1 MSGVVVKRI
10 LGQTNIICRKCLF
23 LTAARNIQN
32 VGSPKVSAVNL
43 AYDYQETPNDYDVL
57 PPLVIM
63 HGLMGSSS
71 NWATISKVLAN
82 TDRKIIRL
90 DARNHGNSPHSEDMS
105 YEAMS
110 YDVLKVMDN
119 MKIEKACLMG
129 HSMGGKAFMT
139 TALLHPERVSSLIV
153 VDVSPTLSPGA
164 KYFPSYL
171 QCMLKISTQLPE
183 LEGVPLTKAR
193 NIVVEKL
200 KEVEE
205 HQGVRQFLAANL
217 IQVDGKLKW
226 RVNLDAIINNYQE
239 LASFPKFD
247 TKYEGPTL
255 FVGGEKSQYI
265 SPSTK
270 PDIMNLFPN
279 ALIVHIPRAGHW
291 VHSDNP
297 FEFMECVLG
306 FLNAEAEGL
315 LYKLK
320 HANAT
325 N

>member
-10 LGQTNIICRKCLF
+10 LGQTSICRKCLF
-23 LTAARNIQN
+23 LNLSRNIQN
-32 VGSPKVSAVNL
+32 VGSSKVSAVNL

-57 PPLVIM
+57 PPLIIM

-171 QCMLKISTQLPE
+171 QCMLKISSQLPE
-183 LEGVPLTKAR
+183 MEGVPLTKAR
-193 NIVVEKL
+193 NMVVEAL
-200 KEVEE
+200 EEVEE
-205 HQGVRQFLAANL
+205 HLGVRQFLAANL

-226 RVNLDAIINNYQE
+226 RVNLDAIINNYQD

-255 FVGGEKSQYI
+255 FVGGEKSEYI

-279 ALIVHIPRAGHW
+279 AFIVHIPRAGHW

-297 FEFMECVLG
+297 FEFLECVIG
-306 FLNAEAEGL
+306 FLNAEAEGQ
-315 LYKLK
+315 LYK
-320 HANAT
+320 NVPS
-325 N
+325 